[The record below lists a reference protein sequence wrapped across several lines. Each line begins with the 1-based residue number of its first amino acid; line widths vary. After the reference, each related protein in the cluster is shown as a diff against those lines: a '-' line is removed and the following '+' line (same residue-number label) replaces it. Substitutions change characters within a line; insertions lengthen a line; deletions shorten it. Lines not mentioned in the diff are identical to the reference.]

1 MSLSLLLKVMLNRK
15 VVTILLLVQ
24 LAITLALLLNSVLLA
39 QQTHQQLNRPTGLEL
54 EETVLVQL
62 KPTTPQL
69 RTYPLLEDL
78 LQRQLRALRNIPG
91 VVASAYSNQP
101 MLTQGGN
108 NNNLYDVD
116 NEERSNIPG
125 VPTYFVS
132 PDFFKVLNVD
142 VLQGELPQHSGFLDS
157 ETQPGVVLT
166 ESLAEQLFQGQSS
179 IVGRQ
184 LNLGPV
190 SAVISDFYGQRMH
203 GADEVMYNSMQV
215 APPYSVDWGY
225 TLLLRTEP
233 GQTTAVREQLTSVL
247 QQVEPNIEIY
257 YIRSLA
263 EQQHQLYRN
272 EYGLA
277 ALLTILTALMLLVT
291 MVSSYSSAHFH
302 VLKRHQEIGVKRA
315 LGASKRLIFIELLSE
330 SWVCTLVGA
339 VLGIGCALILNQALA
354 QVISLPPLNWWLPLI
369 TSAILLFS
377 VTLAT
382 WYPAAIATRVS
393 PATATK
399 AL

>member
-39 QQTHQQLNRPTGLEL
+39 QQTHQQLNQPTGLEL
-54 EETVLVQL
+54 EETLLVQL
-62 KPTTPQL
+62 KPTTPEL
-69 RTYPLLEDL
+69 RAYPLLEDL
-78 LQRQLRALRNIPG
+78 LQRQISALQSIPG
-91 VVASAYSNQP
+91 VVAAAYSNQG

-108 NNNLYDVD
+108 NVNIYDVD
-116 NEERSNIPG
+116 REELTNITG
-125 VPTYFVS
+125 VPMYFVS
-132 PDFFKVLNVD
+132 PDFFNVLNVD
-142 VLQGELPQHSGFLDS
+142 VLQGELPQHSD
-157 ETQPGVVLT
+157 QPGVVLT
-166 ESLAEQLFQGQSS
+166 ESLAQELFPGQSS

-184 LNLGPV
+184 LNRGPV
-190 SAVISDFYGQRMH
+190 SAVISDFYGQRKRN
-203 GADEVMYNSMQV
+203 EVDMMFNSIQV
-215 APPYSVDWGY
+215 APPSAVDWGY
-225 TLLLRTEP
+225 ALLLRTAP
-233 GQTTAVREQLTSVL
+233 GQTEAVREQLTSTL
-247 QQVEPNIEIY
+247 QEVEPNIEIY
-257 YIRSLA
+257 YIRSLD
-263 EQQHQLYRN
+263 EQQHQLYSN

-291 MVSSYSSAHFH
+291 MVSSYSSTHFH

-330 SWVCTLVGA
+330 SWLCTLIGGA
-339 VLGIGCALILNQALA
+339 LGIGCALLLNQALA
-354 QVISLPPLNWWLPLI
+354 QVISLPPLTWWLPLVAC
-369 TSAILLFS
+369 AILLFS